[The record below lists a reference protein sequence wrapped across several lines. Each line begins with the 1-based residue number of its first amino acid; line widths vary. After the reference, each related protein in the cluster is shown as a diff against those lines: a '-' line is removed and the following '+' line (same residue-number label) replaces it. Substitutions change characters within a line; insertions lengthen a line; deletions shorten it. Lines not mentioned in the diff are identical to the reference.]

1 MWADTST
8 GRITELLADE
18 EDTVTVGQDLFRF
31 KPGTVNEA
39 ASKEKAPEEAS
50 WRCPCTH
57 LDVFGLGK
65 SRSEAGVS

>member
-8 GRITELLADE
+8 GRIADLLANE

-31 KPGTVNEA
+31 EPGTVDES
-39 ASKEKAPEEAS
+39 ASHEKAPEEAS
-50 WRCPCTH
+50 WCCPCTH

-65 SRSEAGVS
+65 SRSEAVVS